1 MGALKLEDFGSP
13 FALGVD
19 TPEVEPG
26 MSPEEVEAERMAA
39 FDQGLCRGLGRREQG
54 GHR

>member
-39 FDQGLCRGLGRREQG
+39 FDKGYAAGWEDANKG